1 MELQERHLQSFI
13 ALYKKEFGKELTMN
27 EAQEKALSLL
37 RFVSLCIKPLENK
50 KISAIN
56 NKSNTSI

>member
-13 ALYKKEFGKELTMN
+13 ALYRKEFGKELTMS

-37 RFVSLCIKPLENK
+37 RFVSLCITPIE
-50 KISAIN
+50 
-56 NKSNTSI
+56 KSPKDDSIETAGCK